1 VALDLGIVVAALAT
15 AVLIVSALLGQS
27 GPGSTKEQPAPAEAR
42 MAVAGAP
49 GAGSGAGAAERSS
62 PAAQRSRARES
73 PPSSTGLDRE
83 IRVQVENGC
92 GVTGAAASLASAL
105 RRAGG
110 FDVVEIGN
118 AENFDFE
125 VTVVVDRT
133 GRGNAA
139 REVARALG
147 GAPIVRQRL
156 QQTRFEVTVI
166 VGYDKGRWSEPL
178 AGARP

>member
-15 AVLIVSALLGQS
+15 AVLIVSALLGPS
-27 GPGSTKEQPAPAEAR
+27 GPGSTKEQPAHAEAG
-42 MAVAGAP
+42 MGVARARGA
-49 GAGSGAGAAERSS
+49 ASGAGTAERSS
-62 PAAQRSRARES
+62 PAERSRAGES
-73 PPSSTGLDRE
+73 SPSSTGLDRE

-110 FDVVEIGN
+110 FDVVEISN

-139 REVARALG
+139 REVAQALG

-166 VGYDKGRWSEPL
+166 VGYDQGRWSEPL